1 MRWAAP
7 TRKDAALCGQEGQ
20 QGRSRVGEEK
30 KENRKA
36 ENPGLV
42 GQSCERYKEVHRSRR
57 K

>member
-7 TRKDAALCGQEGQ
+7 AGKDAALCGQEGQ
-20 QGRSRVGEEK
+20 QGRSRVGGEK
-30 KENRKA
+30 KGKRKA
-36 ENPGLV
+36 ENPALV